1 MDRQIRRVLRLK
13 LALLLVASL
22 VALTIWGLV
31 VAQAVCFGV
40 GIAVA
45 NTLMIA
51 WRMRRGRVASAAQPS
66 LSEFYRSWLERY
78 LLVGALLAA
87 GLGGLKLMP
96 LGLLSGFILGQM
108 IWILAPLFQSKG
120 TVEAGPR
127 NVKKSKHV

>member
-1 MDRQIRRVLRLK
+1 MDRQIRRILRLQ

-22 VALTIWGLV
+22 GALTIWGVV

-51 WRMRRGRVASAAQPS
+51 WRMRQGRKAAPAQAG

-78 LLVGALLAA
+78 LLVGVLLAA
-87 GLGGLKLMP
+87 GLGGLKWMP
-96 LGLLSGFILGQM
+96 LGLLSGFVLGQ
-108 IWILAPLFQSKG
+108 IVWILAPLTFVGS
-120 TVEAGPR
+120 R

>member
-1 MDRQIRRVLRLK
+1 MDSQIRRVLSLQ

-22 VALTIWGLV
+22 GAWAIGGLV

-40 GIAVA
+40 GITVT

-51 WRMRRGRVASAAQPS
+51 WRMRRGRVVPAAQPS

-78 LLVGALLAA
+78 LLVGALLAV

-96 LGLLSGFILGQM
+96 LGLLGGFILGQVV
-108 IWILAPLFQSKG
+108 WILAPYSREVGSL
-120 TVEAGPR
+120 EAGSR

>member
-1 MDRQIRRVLRLK
+1 MDHQIRRVLSLQ

-22 VALTIWGLV
+22 VAFAVWGLGI
-31 VAQAVCFGV
+31 AKAVCFGT
-40 GIAVA
+40 GIASA

-51 WRMRRGRVASAAQPS
+51 WRMRQGRKTAPAQAS

-78 LLVGALLAA
+78 LLVGVLLAA

-96 LGLLSGFILGQM
+96 LGLLSGFVLGQ
-108 IWILAPLFQSKG
+108 IVWILAPLTF
-120 TVEAGPR
+120 AGSR

>member
-1 MDRQIRRVLRLK
+1 MDRQIRRVLRLQ

-31 VAQAVCFGV
+31 VAQAVGFGV
-40 GIAVA
+40 GIAVV

-78 LLVGALLAA
+78 LLVGALLAV

-96 LGLLSGFILGQM
+96 LGLLGGFILGQV
-108 IWILAPLFQSKG
+108 IWILAPFSLVVGS
-120 TVEAGPR
+120 R